1 MRRARASSLSRL
13 GAISLALGVLASAP
27 AAAATSCAAFMDAF
41 VKASPSLKAQFVR
54 PVLVRRGPTDAGSE
68 ARDLVSD
75 YSVDA
80 RLFCRGDRFL
90 RFEAQTP
97 GAAEPRLREGYYLI
111 QEAATMAAFNWARE
125 RAQKTIHALT
135 AEASDYLRA
144 SRERGDVFVAGKTER
159 RAGRE
164 GDIAV
169 FWTETERTFIL
180 IGAGD

>member
-1 MRRARASSLSRL
+1 MRRTGVASLTCL
-13 GAISLALGVLASAP
+13 MAAAFGVFGAAP
-27 AAAATSCAAFMDAF
+27 ADAAASCAGFMDAF
-41 VKASPSLKAQFVR
+41 TKAAPGLKAEFVR
-54 PVLVRRGPTDAGSE
+54 PVLVRRGPSDAGSE
-68 ARDLVSD
+68 ARDLVSE

-97 GAAEPRLREGYYLI
+97 GAADARLREGYYLI
-111 QEAATMAAFNWARE
+111 QEAATMAAFKWPRE

-135 AEASDYLRA
+135 AEAADYLRA

-159 RAGRE
+159 RNGRD

-169 FWTETERTFIL
+169 FWSESERTFI
-180 IGAGD
+180 IVGPSD

>member
-1 MRRARASSLSRL
+1 MRCARVAFLSSIGALAFAASPARA
-13 GAISLALGVLASAP
+13 AS
-27 AAAATSCAAFMDAF
+27 SCAAFMEGF
-41 VKASPSLKAQFVR
+41 VKAAPGLKAEFVR
-54 PVLVRRGPTDAGSE
+54 PVLVRRGPSDAGSE
-68 ARDLVSD
+68 ARDLVSE

-97 GAAEPRLREGYYLI
+97 GSADARMREGYYLI
-111 QEAATMAAFNWARE
+111 QEAATMAAFKWPRE
-125 RAQKTIHALT
+125 RAQKTIHGLT
-135 AEASDYLRA
+135 SEAADYLRA

-169 FWTETERTFIL
+169 FWTENERTFIL
-180 IGAGD
+180 VGPAD